1 MEAPMS
7 TTRRLLAIPLILLF
21 AAFTPAFAGQRH
33 LVEPSQLARTINQHL
48 SAQDADRAAV
58 REALARPD
66 VRDVASEL
74 GLDLTRATAAIDT
87 LEGPALER
95 AGQAA
100 RQVNQQLV
108 GGASTITLT
117 TTTLIIIL
125 LVVILI
131 IVAVK

>member
-1 MEAPMS
+1 MS
-7 TTRRLLAIPLILLF
+7 TARRLLAIPLILVV
-21 AAFTPAFAGQRH
+21 ASTPAFAGQRH
-33 LVEPSQLARTINQHL
+33 LVDPGQLARTINQHL

-87 LEGPALER
+87 LEGPVLQR
-95 AGQAA
+95 AGEAA

-108 GGASTITLT
+108 GGASTITIT

-125 LVVILI
+125 LVIILL